1 MRIDARLLQRQVA
14 LAAAA
19 LLAAVLA
26 LGVAD
31 WHEADPAAA
40 RTPASVPAP
49 GGGWYEA
56 IAAPIRAPSEPT
68 ECGYTVDSETVGV
81 AHPVLP
87 CEIKLFVRYGSTQV
101 LTQVIGRP
109 PPGPGR
115 QFGLTR
121 GLVRALGTTGTVRV
135 RWRYAAAPD

>member
-1 MRIDARLLQRQVA
+1 MRVSAQLLQREAA

-19 LLAAVLA
+19 LLAAVFA

-31 WHEADPAAA
+31 RRESEPEAANVP
-40 RTPASVPAP
+40 RSIPAP

-56 IAAPIRAPSEPT
+56 IAATIRPPSEPT
-68 ECGYTVDSETVGV
+68 ECGYTVRPRTVGV

-87 CEIKLFVRYGSTQV
+87 CEVKLFVRYGSNEV

-115 QFGLTR
+115 QFGLTPA
-121 GLVRALGTTGTVRV
+121 LARALGTSGTVRV
-135 RWRYAAAPD
+135 RWRYAARPR

>member
-1 MRIDARLLQRQVA
+1 MRFDARLLQREVA

-31 WHEADPAAA
+31 WHESEPAKT
-40 RTPASVPAP
+40 RMPRSVPAP

-56 IAAPIRAPSEPT
+56 IAATIRAPAEPT
-68 ECGYTVDSETVGV
+68 ECGYTVDADTVGV

-87 CEIKLFVRYGSTQV
+87 CEVKLFVRYGSNEV

-121 GLVRALGTTGTVRV
+121 GLARALGVTGTVRV
-135 RWRYAAAPD
+135 RWRYAAAP

>member
-1 MRIDARLLQRQVA
+1 MRVDARLLQREVA

-26 LGVAD
+26 LAVAD
-31 WHEADPAAA
+31 RRESDPAAA
-40 RTPASVPAP
+40 PVPASVPAP

-56 IAAPIRAPSEPT
+56 VAAPIRTPSEPT
-68 ECGYTVDSETVGV
+68 ECGYSVGTDTVGV

-87 CEIKLFVRYGSTQV
+87 CEVKLFVRYGSTQV

-121 GLVRALGTTGTVRV
+121 GLARALGTNGTVRI
-135 RWRYAAAPD
+135 RWRYAAAR

>member
-1 MRIDARLLQRQVA
+1 MRFDARLLQREVA

-31 WHEADPAAA
+31 WHVSEPAES
-40 RTPASVPAP
+40 TVPQSVPAP

-56 IAAPIRAPSEPT
+56 IAATIRTPAEPT
-68 ECGYTVDSETVGV
+68 ECGYSIDPNTVGV

-87 CEIKLFVRYGSTQV
+87 CEVKLFVRYGPNEV

-121 GLVRALGTTGTVRV
+121 GLARELGATGTVRI
-135 RWRYAAAPD
+135 RWRYAAAPE